1 MFDAYKKELYENRLI
16 ALDMPIETDNG
27 FNVER
32 ETLIDDIEDFF
43 EGETREEN
51 RIKVNG
57 TWYDYYG
64 DLVSNKR
71 RVASPVT
78 TAAPNT
84 QSVMSNKR

>member
-1 MFDAYKKELYENRLI
+1 MLVAHTDSDLYPELS
-16 ALDMPIETDNG
+16 TS
-27 FNVER
+27 
-32 ETLIDDIEDFF
+32 TLIDDIEDFF